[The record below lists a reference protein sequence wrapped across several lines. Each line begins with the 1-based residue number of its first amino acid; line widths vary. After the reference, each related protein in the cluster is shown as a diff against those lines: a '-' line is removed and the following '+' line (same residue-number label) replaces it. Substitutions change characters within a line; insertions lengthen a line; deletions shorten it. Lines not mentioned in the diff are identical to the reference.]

1 MLGCL
6 LLLFVDKRMT
16 DSPQQPAAEP
26 APDIA
31 GHGEPSVAARAM
43 RGSVYSIAAS
53 LITWTSGAVRLVLL
67 TRFLLPADVGVFTQ
81 AMVFVVLAA
90 RIYNFGLNVAVVHR
104 QDEAGNLLPTYF
116 SLRLILMT
124 ISLGGLALLTP
135 WIGSWYN
142 DMPLLAA
149 VMLALIAAEVLNGL
163 NDVQLVIMDRRLAFR
178 RGAAADV
185 ISSLAMTLVA
195 PLMAWQGLG
204 VWALVGEQA
213 SGFIARSLVVWTG
226 GQHWRAQV
234 GWQSDTARWLIRY
247 SGTVWFGGNLTYV
260 LDRFDDF
267 WIGQALGATQLGF
280 YARAYEFAR
289 YSRRV
294 VANPILGVFF
304 PTYARL
310 QQDRA
315 RLSRAFFRAT
325 SLMIRSGGL
334 FSLVFVLTAP
344 EFIPLI
350 LGKQWLPMLTAFQLM
365 IVYTFLDPIALSAIH
380 LLTATGHPQQ
390 VLRIRAIQT
399 AFFIPAVIIASQ
411 HWGIE
416 GVAIVAD
423 LMMLLGT
430 LFLFGATRYIVDYS
444 QTRLWL
450 WPLVAVIGVGA
461 VTLAL
466 TPLWRSLSP
475 WAAWLGKGLL
485 ITGMYVGILWLT
497 ERKQIRSAWQMVWG
511 ALPPR
516 LQQLRNR

>member
-1 MLGCL
+1 
-6 LLLFVDKRMT
+6 
-16 DSPQQPAAEP
+16 
-26 APDIA
+26 
-31 GHGEPSVAARAM
+31 
-43 RGSVYSIAAS
+43 
-53 LITWTSGAVRLVLL
+53 
-67 TRFLLPADVGVFTQ
+67 
-81 AMVFVVLAA
+81 
-90 RIYNFGLNVAVVHR
+90 
-104 QDEAGNLLPTYF
+104 
-116 SLRLILMT
+116 
-124 ISLGGLALLTP
+124 
-135 WIGSWYN
+135 
-142 DMPLLAA
+142 
-149 VMLALIAAEVLNGL
+149 
-163 NDVQLVIMDRRLAFR
+163 
-178 RGAAADV
+178 
-185 ISSLAMTLVA
+185 
-195 PLMAWQGLG
+195 
-204 VWALVGEQA
+204 
-213 SGFIARSLVVWTG
+213 
-226 GQHWRAQV
+226 
-234 GWQSDTARWLIRY
+234 
-247 SGTVWFGGNLTYV
+247 
-260 LDRFDDF
+260 
-267 WIGQALGATQLGF
+267 
-280 YARAYEFAR
+280 
-289 YSRRV
+289 
-294 VANPILGVFF
+294 
-304 PTYARL
+304 
-310 QQDRA
+310 
-315 RLSRAFFRAT
+315 
-325 SLMIRSGGL
+325 MIRSGGL

-516 LQQLRNR
+516 LQQLRSR